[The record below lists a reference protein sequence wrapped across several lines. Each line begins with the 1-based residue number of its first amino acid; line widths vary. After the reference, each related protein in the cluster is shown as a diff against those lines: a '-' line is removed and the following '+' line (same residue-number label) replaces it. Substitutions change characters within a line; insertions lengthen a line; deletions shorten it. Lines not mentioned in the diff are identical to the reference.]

1 VEEPMSRPTTG
12 YGRGTGGWVRATL
25 SGESPGKPGADDGN
39 RIRVFSLGSC
49 FPVPI
54 IWARRG
60 GDNPSIGAG
69 SAGIGSA

>member
-1 VEEPMSRPTTG
+1 MSRPTTG

-49 FPVPI
+49 FQ
-54 IWARRG
+54 AEHEFAKRLLG
-60 GDNPSIGAG
+60 GHIG
-69 SAGIGSA
+69 